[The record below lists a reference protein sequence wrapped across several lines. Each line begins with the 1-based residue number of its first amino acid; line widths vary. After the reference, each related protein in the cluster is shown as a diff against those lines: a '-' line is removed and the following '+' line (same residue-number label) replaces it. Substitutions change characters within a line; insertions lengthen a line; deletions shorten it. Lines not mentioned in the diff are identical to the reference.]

1 MPSSMVDLL
10 KFLIPLEEI
19 LLATDNFSS
28 QRCIGGGMSNKV
40 YKGQLQRFE
49 NRTVAI
55 KRHDPKGSMAKNDF
69 INQLKMVSS
78 FHHPNI
84 ITFIGYCDEDNE
96 MIMIYEHAINGS
108 LDHHLYEANK
118 SHPRLRWGQRLKI
131 CIGAAKGLEYLH
143 SCLEDNCRLIHGD
156 VKSSIVLLDD
166 NMDAKISCFDVS
178 ALVPGI
184 QQHTKVY
191 TSVAGTSSSFSS
203 ESGVLTPEAD
213 VYAFGVLLFEVLS
226 GTRDYSKWSI
236 TGTSLRI

>member
-1 MPSSMVDLL
+1 MPSSMVDLQ

-19 LLATDNFSS
+19 KLATNNFSPK
-28 QRCIGGGMSNKV
+28 RCIGGGKSNKV
-40 YKGQLQRFE
+40 YKGQLQRSE

-69 INQLKMVSS
+69 INQLQMVSS
-78 FHHPNI
+78 FHHPNV

-143 SCLEDNCRLIHGD
+143 SRLEDNCGLIHGD
-156 VKSSIVLLDD
+156 VKSSIVLLNDSLE
-166 NMDAKISCFDVS
+166 AKISGFDD
-178 ALVPGI
+178 LVLVN
-184 QQHTKVY
+184 TEVY
-191 TSVAGTSSSFSS
+191 TSIAGISIFFPS

-213 VYAFGVLLFEVLS
+213 VYSFGVLLFEVLS
-226 GTRDYSKWSI
+226 GTRSI
-236 TGTSLRI
+236 TGDQPQNLITLVRR